1 MIIET
6 NSVHEDSGVSEGYL
20 GEFEQMV
27 LLAILRLGDEAYGI
41 RIMEELNHRVGRE
54 VSRGAMYITLDR
66 LESKGLLASRQGE
79 PTAERGGRAKRL
91 VEVTPEGISALSKS
105 RTALRKLWK
114 GIAPVLDGPQ

>member
-1 MIIET
+1 M
-6 NSVHEDSGVSEGYL
+6 SEGYL

-66 LESKGLLASRQGE
+66 MESKGLLASRQGE

-91 VEVTPEGISALSKS
+91 VEVTPQGISALSKS
-105 RTALRKLWK
+105 RAALRELWK
-114 GIAPVLDGPQ
+114 GLAPVLDRPQ